1 MALELKLS
9 EFHPVPVSFNYQELK
24 KEIAERTLPYKGL
37 IVTEDAIPTAK
48 ADLAKLRK
56 LEKAIDDRRKDV
68 KKEYNA
74 PYMEFE
80 AKIKD
85 ILSDIQAAEQNID
98 SQVKAFEKKVE
109 DEKLAQIQKFF
120 GLAFGELA
128 EEVRFE
134 TIYNPKWL
142 NKGYKMPEIEEE
154 IAAAANKLHADIG
167 VVKSLKSPHET
178 SLLSN
183 LFSCLDLGEV
193 MVQHNKLME
202 LDERRKAQ
210 DEAIRTAKE
219 KALHDISSEICSNV
233 VDQNPQNI
241 TTVTVDT
248 PQPVQKIKM
257 WVEVNDQQKA
267 ALSQFLRE
275 NGIRYGKVK
284 DE

>member
-9 EFHPVPVSFNYQELK
+9 EFHPVAVSFNYDELK

-85 ILSDIQAAEQNID
+85 ILSDIQEAEQNID
-98 SQVKAFEKKVE
+98 SQVKGFEKQAE

-128 EEVRFE
+128 KDIRFE
-134 TIYNPKWL
+134 KVYNPKWL
-142 NKGYKMPEIEEE
+142 NKGYKMAEIEEE
-154 IAAAANKLHADIG
+154 IAAAANKLHADIE
-167 VVKSLKSPHET
+167 VVKGLKSPHEI
-178 SLLSN
+178 SLLN
-183 LFSCLDLGEV
+183 TLFYSLDLGEV
-193 MVQHNKLME
+193 LKQHNTLMALE
-202 LDERRKAQ
+202 ERRKAEEQ
-210 DEAIRTAKE
+210 AKQEVVETPTPVADEK
-219 KALHDISSEICSNV
+219 
-233 VDQNPQNI
+233 PQFI
-241 TTVTVDT
+241 VDT
-248 PQPVQKIKM
+248 PEPVQIIKI
-257 WVEVNDQQKA
+257 WVEVNDAQKV
-267 ALSQFLRE
+267 ALGKFLRD
-275 NGIRYGKVK
+275 NGIKYGKA
-284 DE
+284 

>member
-1 MALELKLS
+1 MALELKIR
-9 EFHPVPVSFNYQELK
+9 EFNPVAINFNYAELK
-24 KEIAERTLPYKGL
+24 KGIAEKTTPYKGL
-37 IVTEDAIPTAK
+37 IVTEDAIPAAK
-48 ADLAKLRK
+48 TDLANLRR
-56 LEKAIDDRRKDV
+56 LEKAIDDRRKAV
-68 KKEYNA
+68 KKECNA

-85 ILSDIQAAEQNID
+85 ILSDIQTAIENID
-98 SQVKAFEKKVE
+98 GQVKSFEKQYE
-109 DEKLAQIQKFF
+109 DEKLAKIKKFF

-154 IAAAANKLHADIG
+154 IATAANKLHADIG

-202 LDERRKAQ
+202 LDERRKAHI
-210 DEAIRTAKE
+210 EEAKE
-219 KALHDISSEICSNV
+219 QTLLNISQEIVSQVVEKDHDS
-233 VDQNPQNI
+233 
-241 TTVTVDT
+241 TVTVDT

>member
-80 AKIKD
+80 AKVKD
-85 ILSDIQAAEQNID
+85 ILKDIQEAIGNID
-98 SQVKAFEKKVE
+98 IQVKGFEKQAE
-109 DEKLAQIQKFF
+109 DEKLSQIQKFF

-128 EEVRFE
+128 KDVRFE
-134 TIYNPKWL
+134 KVYNPKWL
-142 NKGYKMPEIEEE
+142 NKGYKMAEIEEE
-154 IAAAANKLHADIG
+154 IAAAANKLYADIE
-167 VVKSLKSPHET
+167 VVKGLKSPHET

-193 MVQHNKLME
+193 IVQHNKLME

-210 DEAIRTAKE
+210 DEAIRAAKE

-233 VDQNPQNI
+233 VDQNFQNI

>member
-1 MALELKLS
+1 MSFELKLS
-9 EFHPVPVSFNYQELK
+9 EFHPVAVSFNYEELK
-24 KEIAERTLPYKGL
+24 KEIADRTLPYKGL

-98 SQVKAFEKKVE
+98 SQVKSFENQYE
-109 DEKLAQIQKFF
+109 DEKLAQIKKFF

-142 NKGYKMPEIEEE
+142 NKGYKMPDIEEE
-154 IAAAANKLHADIG
+154 IAAAANRLHADIG
-167 VVKSLKSPHET
+167 VVRGLKSPHET

-193 MVQHNKLME
+193 LVQHNKLME
-202 LDERRKAQ
+202 LDERRKTQ
-210 DEAIRTAKE
+210 EPKE
-219 KALHDISSEICSNV
+219 ETPNFD
-233 VDQNPQNI
+233 
-241 TTVTVDT
+241 VDT

>member
-37 IVTEDAIPTAK
+37 IVTENAIPTAK

-80 AKIKD
+80 AKVKD
-85 ILSDIQAAEQNID
+85 ILSDIQEAEQNID
-98 SQVKAFEKKVE
+98 SQVKAFEKQAE
-109 DEKLAQIQKFF
+109 DEKLSQIQKFF

-128 EEVRFE
+128 KDIRFE
-134 TIYNPKWL
+134 KVYNPKWL
-142 NKGYKMPEIEEE
+142 NKGYKMAEIEEE
-154 IAAAANKLHADIG
+154 IAAAANKLYADIE
-167 VVKSLKSPHET
+167 VVKGLKSPHET

-210 DEAIRTAKE
+210 EQPKQE
-219 KALHDISSEICSNV
+219 V
-233 VDQNPQNI
+233 VDSPKFA
-241 TTVTVDT
+241 VDT
-248 PQPVQKIKM
+248 PEPLQKIKM
-257 WVEVNDQQKA
+257 WVEVNDAQKV
-267 ALSQFLRE
+267 ALGNFLRD
-275 NGIRYGKVK
+275 NGIRYGSIK
-284 DE
+284 DKDK

>member
-9 EFHPVPVSFNYQELK
+9 EFHPVPVSFNYDELK

-56 LEKAIDDRRKDV
+56 LEKAIDDRRKEV

-80 AKIKD
+80 AKVKD
-85 ILSDIQAAEQNID
+85 ILSDIQEAEQNID
-98 SQVKAFEKKVE
+98 SQVKGFEKQAE
-109 DEKLAQIQKFF
+109 DEKLSQIQKFF
-120 GLAFGELA
+120 SLAFGELA
-128 EEVRFE
+128 KDIRFE
-134 TIYNPKWL
+134 KVYNPKWL
-142 NKGYKMPEIEEE
+142 NKGYKMPDIEEE
-154 IAAAANKLHADIG
+154 IAAAANKLHADIE
-167 VVKSLKSPHET
+167 VVKGLKSPHET

-210 DEAIRTAKE
+210 EQANQE
-219 KALHDISSEICSNV
+219 V
-233 VDQNPQNI
+233 VETPTPVAEENPQF
-241 TTVTVDT
+241 VVDT
-248 PQPVQKIKM
+248 PKPLQIIKI
-257 WVEVNDQQKA
+257 WVEVNDAQKV
-267 ALSQFLRE
+267 ALGQFLRE
-275 NGIRYGKVK
+275 NGIRYGSV
-284 DE
+284 

>member
-9 EFHPVPVSFNYQELK
+9 EFHPVPVSFNYAELK
-24 KEIAERTLPYKGL
+24 KEIADRTLPYKGL

-80 AKIKD
+80 AKVKD
-85 ILSDIQAAEQNID
+85 ILSDIQDAEQNID
-98 SQVKAFEKKVE
+98 SQVKSFEKQYE
-109 DEKLAQIQKFF
+109 DEKLAKIKKFF

-142 NKGYKMPEIEEE
+142 NKGYKMPDIEEE
-154 IAAAANKLHADIG
+154 IAAAANKLHADIE
-167 VVKSLKSPHET
+167 VVKGLKSPHET

-210 DEAIRTAKE
+210 EQAKQEVAETPSPVIEEEDEA
-219 KALHDISSEICSNV
+219 V
-233 VDQNPQNI
+233 VE
-241 TTVTVDT
+241 T
-248 PQPVQKIKM
+248 PKPLQQIDFRV
-257 WVEVNDQQKA
+257 WVNENQKA
-267 ALSQFLRE
+267 ALKNFLVS
-275 NGIRYGKVK
+275 NGIRYGSVR
-284 DE
+284 

>member
-80 AKIKD
+80 AKVKD
-85 ILSDIQAAEQNID
+85 ILSDIQEAEQNID
-98 SQVKAFEKKVE
+98 SQVKGFEKQAE
-109 DEKLAQIQKFF
+109 DEKLSQIQKFF

-128 EEVRFE
+128 KDVRFE
-134 TIYNPKWL
+134 KVYNPKWL
-142 NKGYKMPEIEEE
+142 NKGYKMAEIEKE
-154 IAAAANKLHADIG
+154 IAAAANKLYADIE
-167 VVKSLKSPHET
+167 VVKGLKSPHET

-193 MVQHNKLME
+193 MAQHNKLME

-210 DEAIRTAKE
+210 EQPKQE
-219 KALHDISSEICSNV
+219 V
-233 VDQNPQNI
+233 VDSPKFSA
-241 TTVTVDT
+241 DT
-248 PQPVQKIKM
+248 PGPLQKIKL
-257 WVEVNDQQKA
+257 WVEVNDAQKV
-267 ALSQFLRE
+267 ALGNFLRD
-275 NGIRYGKVK
+275 NGIRYGSIK
-284 DE
+284 DKDK

>member
-80 AKIKD
+80 AKVKD
-85 ILSDIQAAEQNID
+85 ILKDIQEAEQNID
-98 SQVKAFEKKVE
+98 SQVKGFEKQAE

-128 EEVRFE
+128 KDVRFE
-134 TIYNPKWL
+134 KVYNPKWL
-142 NKGYKMPEIEEE
+142 NKGYKMAEIEEE
-154 IAAAANKLHADIG
+154 IAAASNKLHADID
-167 VVKSLKSPHET
+167 VVKGLKSPHEAALMRT
-178 SLLSN
+178 
-183 LFSCLDLGEV
+183 LFKSLDLGEALWEHKTLV
-193 MVQHNKLME
+193 E
-202 LDERRKAQ
+202 LEERRKAEELAKQ
-210 DEAIRTAKE
+210 AAVEPEPTPVVETPVAEAE
-219 KALHDISSEICSNV
+219 QEIA
-233 VDQNPQNI
+233 
-241 TTVTVDT
+241 VDT
-248 PQPVQKIKM
+248 PEPLQQIDFRV
-257 WVEVNDQQKA
+257 WVNENQKA
-267 ALSQFLRE
+267 ALKHFLVS
-275 NGIRYGKVK
+275 NGIRYGSVR
-284 DE
+284 

>member
-85 ILSDIQAAEQNID
+85 ILSDIQEAEQNID
-98 SQVKAFEKKVE
+98 SQVKGFEKQAE
-109 DEKLAQIQKFF
+109 DEKLAQINRFF

-167 VVKSLKSPHET
+167 VVKGLKSPHET

-202 LDERRKAQ
+202 LDDRRKAQ
-210 DEAIRTAKE
+210 EQANQE
-219 KALHDISSEICSNV
+219 V
-233 VDQNPQNI
+233 VETPTPVAEENPQF
-241 TTVTVDT
+241 VVDT
-248 PQPVQKIKM
+248 PKPLQIIKI
-257 WVEVNDQQKA
+257 WVEVNDVQKV
-267 ALSQFLRE
+267 ALGQFLRE
-275 NGIRYGKVK
+275 NGIRYGSV
-284 DE
+284 